1 MRNRIWT
8 ELTQSKH
15 NIEFSSLYSEHQ
27 RFLLR
32 AFNMTVLIFSSTGV
46 MGWKFWDNLP
56 LVACIIIASIS
67 LLKLLQPHL
76 IMNEKQLK
84 NLDDI
89 HRFYSDYYNKIEKLW
104 YDFESDRIT
113 EEEATNIFF
122 TLKSLETEINPIV
135 SETIKSKPKKIIQK
149 CKRNSDEYFEQVF
162 NT

>member
-1 MRNRIWT
+1 
-8 ELTQSKH
+8 
-15 NIEFSSLYSEHQ
+15 
-27 RFLLR
+27 
-32 AFNMTVLIFSSTGV
+32 MTVLIFSSAGI

-56 LVACIIIASIS
+56 LIACIIIACIS

-89 HRFYSDYYNKIEKLW
+89 QRFYSDYYNKIEKLW

-122 TLKSLETEINPIV
+122 TLKSLEIDINPIV

-149 CKRNSDEYFEQVF
+149 CKKNSDEYFEQIF
-162 NT
+162 NN

>member
-1 MRNRIWT
+1 
-8 ELTQSKH
+8 
-15 NIEFSSLYSEHQ
+15 
-27 RFLLR
+27 
-32 AFNMTVLIFSSTGV
+32 

-56 LVACIIIASIS
+56 LIACIIIASIS

-89 HRFYSDYYNKIEKLW
+89 QRFYSDYYNKIEKLW

-122 TLKSLETEINPIV
+122 NLKSLETDINPIV
-135 SETIKSKPKKIIQK
+135 AETIKSKPKKIIRK
-149 CKRNSDEYFEQVF
+149 CKKNSDEYFEQIF

>member
-1 MRNRIWT
+1 
-8 ELTQSKH
+8 
-15 NIEFSSLYSEHQ
+15 
-27 RFLLR
+27 
-32 AFNMTVLIFSSTGV
+32 MTVLIFSSTGV